1 MKKRYGI
8 AEWNFINEDGDFQ
21 LGFPDRINHLYFPLV
36 NETGMMSSITPELH
50 GDIKI
55 GHNNYLLPPVSIEN
69 LHNAK
74 NNRNFWL
81 FIENKG
87 VWSVSGNSSYQRN
100 LKYTNDNQDTVKLEA
115 GFLWHKIIR
124 KNHKYGIKAEI
135 LNFIPSESRTVELME
150 IKITNIGEE
159 DLRITPTSGI
169 PFFCRSADN
178 LRDHRHVTSLL
189 HRIHTEKFG
198 ITVKPTFSFD
208 ERGHKKNNVSY
219 GTFGVDNKDRPPLGF
234 FPLLEDFIG
243 EGGTLDWPETIV
255 CNSQDYITSDQ
266 NFEGYEAIGALRFN
280 TISLSKGD
288 TVSYRIVLSITEDKD
303 FTKDLIFLSR
313 KKFAETLKKTKY
325 YWKEKLN
332 LSFKTNDTIF
342 DKWLKWVTLQPILR
356 RIFGCSFLP
365 HHDYGRGGRGWRDLW
380 QDCLALLLMEP
391 KSVRNLLLNNF
402 AGVRFDGSNATI
414 IGTEPGEFK
423 ADRNDIP
430 RTWSDHGTWPFM
442 TTKLYINQSGDLE
455 FLLETQ
461 FYFKD
466 KHINRCKEHDTKWN
480 PNQGTILSTEKGVK
494 YKGSILEHILL
505 QHLSSFFNVGENN
518 NILIEGADWNDGLD
532 MAKEKGE
539 TVAFTAFYGSNF
551 LELAKL
557 LKALEVKK
565 SIKAVELA
573 VELKTLLDTLNKS
586 IDYNSPQQKREIL
599 TRFYKSCSHTVSGE
613 KVQINI
619 DALISDLE
627 KKGTW
632 ITNHIRTEEWIK
644 NNKGYSWFNGY
655 YDNDGKRLEGD
666 HPKGVRMT
674 LTGQVFPLMGG
685 IANDDQVK
693 EVISSVNNYL
703 WDENVGGVRL
713 NTNFNEI
720 LLNMGRC
727 FGFAYGHKENGAMF
741 SHMAVMYANA
751 LYTRRM
757 AHEGFRVLDTLFR
770 YCVDF
775 NKSKIYPGIPE
786 YINQK
791 GRGMYHYL
799 TGSASWLILTLV
811 TRVFG
816 IRGELG
822 DLLLDPMLL
831 SSQFREDGTT
841 QINAQF
847 AAKKIQIIFRNINRK
862 DFGDYQ
868 IKNIILNQKKVD
880 LQRIENYVL
889 IPRQYLE
896 KLDDDSVHHII
907 VELD

>member
-1 MKKRYGI
+1 MKKNYDSKRWI
-8 AEWNFINEDGDFQ
+8 FINEDGEFSLD
-21 LGFPDRINHLYFPLV
+21 FPDRTSHLYFPLV
-36 NETGMMSSITPELH
+36 NEVGMMSSITPELF

-55 GHNNYLLPPVSIEN
+55 GHNNYILIPVSIEN
-69 LHNAK
+69 LHNAR
-74 NNRNFWL
+74 NNRNFWC

-87 VWSVSGNSSYQRN
+87 VWSVSGNSAYQRN
-100 LKYTNDNQDTVKLEA
+100 LKYTDDEETVKLEA
-115 GFLWHKIIR
+115 GFLWHRIIR
-124 KNHKYGIKAEI
+124 KNHNFGIQAEI
-135 LNFIPSESRTVELME
+135 LNFIPPESRKVELIE

-159 DLRITPTSGI
+159 ELTITPTSGI
-169 PFFCRSADN
+169 PLFCRSADN
-178 LRDHRHVTSLL
+178 IRDHRHVTSLL
-189 HRIHTEKFG
+189 HRIYTKKFG

-208 ERGHKKNNVSY
+208 ERGHKKNKVSY
-219 GTFGVDNKDRPPLGF
+219 GIFGVDNEDRSPLGF
-234 FPLLEDFIG
+234 FPLIEDFIG
-243 EGGTLDWPETIV
+243 EGGTLDWPKTIV
-255 CNSQDYITSDQ
+255 YNSKNYITSDQ
-266 NFEGYEAIGALRFN
+266 YLEGYEAIGALRFN
-280 TISLSKGD
+280 TISLSKGN

-303 FTKDLIFLSR
+303 FTRDLIFLSK
-313 KKFAETLKKTKY
+313 KKFMEALNETKL

-332 LSFKTNDTIF
+332 LSFKTNDGIF

-365 HHDYGRGGRGWRDLW
+365 YHDYGRGGRGWRDLW

-391 KSVRNLLLNNF
+391 KNVHNLLLNNF
-402 AGVRFDGSNATI
+402 AGIRFDGSNATI
-414 IGTEPGEFK
+414 IGIEHGEFK

-442 TTKLYINQSGDLE
+442 TTKLYIDQSGDLE

-466 KHINRCKEHDTKWN
+466 RHIDRCRVHDKKWN
-480 PNQGTILSTEKGVK
+480 PNQGTKLFTKKGLK
-494 YKGSILEHILL
+494 YKGSILEHLLL
-505 QHLSSFFNVGENN
+505 QHLTPFFNVGEHN
-518 NILIEGADWNDGLD
+518 NILLEGADWNDGLD
-532 MAKEKGE
+532 MAREKGE

-557 LKALEVKK
+557 LKALKVKRG
-565 SIKAVELA
+565 IKVIKLA
-573 VELKTLLDTLNKS
+573 VELNTLLDTLNNS
-586 IDYNSPQQKREIL
+586 IDYSSQQQKREL
-599 TRFYKSCSHTVSGE
+599 LDRFYKSCSHTISG
-613 KVQINI
+613 KKDKINI

-627 KKGTW
+627 KKGNW
-632 ITNHIRTEEWIK
+632 IANHIRTEEWIK
-644 NNKGYSWFNGY
+644 NKEGYSWFNGY

-685 IANDDQVK
+685 IATDDQVK
-693 EVISSVNNYL
+693 DVISSVQNYL

-713 NTNFNEI
+713 NTNFHEI
-720 LLNMGRC
+720 LPDMGRC

-751 LYTRRM
+751 LYKRRM
-757 AHEGFRVLDTLFR
+757 AHEGFQVLDTIFR
-770 YCVDF
+770 HCADF

-822 DLLLDPMLL
+822 DLLLDPLLL

-841 QINAQF
+841 YIKTQF
-847 AAKKIQIIFRNINRK
+847 ATKKLQIMIKNKNRK

-868 IKNIILNQKKVD
+868 IKNIILNQKNVD
-880 LQRIENYVL
+880 FSRTGNHVL
-889 IPRQYLE
+889 IPRKHIE
-896 KLDDDSVHHII
+896 KLDDYSVHNI
-907 VELD
+907 VVEVD

>member
-1 MKKRYGI
+1 MKKNYGS
-8 AEWNFINEDGDFQ
+8 ERWTFINEDGEFCLDS
-21 LGFPDRINHLYFPLV
+21 PDKAIHLYFPLV
-36 NETGMMSSITPELH
+36 NEMGIMSSITPELH

-55 GHNNYLLPPVSIEN
+55 GYNNYLLTPVSIEN
-69 LHNAK
+69 LHNTR
-74 NNRNFWL
+74 NNRDFWC

-87 VWSVSGNSSYQRN
+87 VWSVSGNSPHQRK
-100 LKYTNDNQDTVKLEA
+100 LKFSIDEERVKLEA
-115 GFLWHKIIR
+115 GFLWHRIIR
-124 KNHKYGIKAEI
+124 KSQIFGIQAQI
-135 LNFIPSESRTVELME
+135 LNFIPSENRKVELME
-150 IKITNIGEE
+150 IKLTNIGEE

-169 PFFCRSADN
+169 PLFCRSADN

-189 HRIHTEKFG
+189 HRIQTEKFG

-208 ERGHKKNNVSY
+208 ERGHKKNEVSY
-219 GTFGVDNKDRPPLGF
+219 GVFGVDNDDRPPLGF
-234 FPLLEDFIG
+234 FPLFEDFVG
-243 EGGTLDWPETIV
+243 EGGTLDWPEAIV
-255 CNSQDYITSDQ
+255 CNSQNYITSDQ
-266 NFEGYEAIGALRFN
+266 NLEGYEAIGALKFN

-288 TVSYRIVLSITEDKD
+288 TVSYRIVLSITEDED
-303 FTKDLIFLSR
+303 FTKDLIFLSK
-313 KKFAETLKKTKY
+313 KKFTETLKKTKY
-325 YWKEKLN
+325 YWKEKLY
-332 LSFKTNDTIF
+332 LSFKTNDNIF

-365 HHDYGRGGRGWRDLW
+365 HHDYGRGGRGWRDIW

-391 KSVRNLLLNNF
+391 KNVRNLLLNNF
-402 AGVRFDGSNATI
+402 AGIRFDGSNATI
-414 IGTEPGEFK
+414 IGIELGEFK

-442 TTKLYINQSGDLE
+442 TTKLFIDQSGDIE
-455 FLLETQ
+455 FLLEPQ
-461 FYFKD
+461 YYFKD
-466 KHINRCKEHDTKWN
+466 KHINRCTAHDTKWN
-480 PNQGTILSTEKGVK
+480 PNQGTELSTENGLK
-494 YKGSILEHILL
+494 YKGSILEHLL
-505 QHLSSFFNVGENN
+505 IQHLSSFFNVGENN
-518 NILIEGADWNDGLD
+518 NILLEGADWNDGLD
-532 MAKEKGE
+532 MAREKGE
-539 TVAFTAFYGSNF
+539 TVAFTAFFGSNI
-551 LELAKL
+551 LELANL
-557 LKALEVKK
+557 LKALK
-565 SIKAVELA
+565 IKRGIKVVELA
-573 VELKTLLDTLNKS
+573 IELNILLDTLNEP
-586 IDYNSPQQKREIL
+586 IDYSSPQEKREIL
-599 TRFYKSCSHTVSGE
+599 GRFYKSCSHTISGE

-619 DALISDLE
+619 ETLISDLE

-644 NNKGYSWFNGY
+644 NNEGYSWFNGY

-685 IANDDQVK
+685 IASDEQVK
-693 EVISSVNNYL
+693 NVISSVNNYL

-757 AHEGFRVLDTLFR
+757 AHEGFSILETLFR

-786 YINQK
+786 YVNQK

-799 TGSASWLILTLV
+799 TGSASWIILTLV

-831 SSQFREDGTT
+831 SSQFRDDGTT
-841 QINAQF
+841 QISTQF
-847 AAKKIQIIFRNINRK
+847 AARKLQIMFRNKSRK
-862 DFGDYQ
+862 DFGEYQ
-868 IKNIILNQKKVD
+868 IKNVYVNQKKVD
-880 LQRIENYVL
+880 LLRSENRVL
-889 IPRQYLE
+889 IPRQHLE
-896 KLDDDSVHHII
+896 KLDDNSVHHISI
-907 VELD
+907 ELD